1 MEELGKPLSL
11 FLFDVLRLSLVLD
24 LWEPFEVLLD
34 PEVSNS
40 ASLLDTSWG
49 VLSSVVS
56 LSDDESL
63 QLTGL

>member
-1 MEELGKPLSL
+1 MEELGKSLSL